1 MRETYSEHLHTANRT
16 IDTVMFNNDDAADD
30 IDVLILLTVDIG
42 YTTTTNFIRITVR
55 DSVKR

>member
-16 IDTVMFNNDDAADD
+16 IDTVMFNSDDAADD

-42 YTTTTNFIRITVR
+42 YIH
-55 DSVKR
+55 DYD